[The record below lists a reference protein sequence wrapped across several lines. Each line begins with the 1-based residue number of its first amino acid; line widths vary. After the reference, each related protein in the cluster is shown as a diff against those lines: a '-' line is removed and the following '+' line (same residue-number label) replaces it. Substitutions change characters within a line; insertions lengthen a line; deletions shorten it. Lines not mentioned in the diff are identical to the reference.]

1 MRSTSPKAPS
11 MASTA
16 NPQGGVALDKLASGH
31 ADIQPSSSDKGC
43 KAQEA
48 QSQAKGHKTPSIASG
63 VTTKVTQGMA
73 STLANKPTSDT

>member
-1 MRSTSPKAPS
+1 

-16 NPQGGVALDKLASGH
+16 NPQGGMALDTLANDH
-31 ADIQPSSSDKGC
+31 ADIQPSKSDKGC

-48 QSQAKGHKTPSIASG
+48 QSHARGHKTPSIASG
-63 VTTKVTQGMA
+63 VTTKLTQGMA